1 MAFPA
6 GPPWSRRPHFSL
18 THPAAFDI
26 FFRSKSTVLFLLQ
39 TWTLGLLRRS
49 VRRREFGARRSQ
61 VAGKTPKKVTGW
73 RQVGLLSSI
82 PFILALAPI
91 IGLVIGQQLERR
103 FRTPSWLT
111 YVLCG
116 LGFVAGVRETIKIVK
131 LSQQED

>member
-1 MAFPA
+1 
-6 GPPWSRRPHFSL
+6 L
-18 THPAAFDI
+18 TPPAAFGI
-26 FFRSKSTVLFLLQ
+26 FFRSKSTVSFFLLSR
-39 TWTLGLLRRS
+39 TLGLLRRS
-49 VRRREFGARRSQ
+49 VRRREFGARRSL
-61 VAGKTPKKVTGW
+61 VAGKIPKKVTGW

-91 IGLVIGQQLERR
+91 IGLVIGQQLERH